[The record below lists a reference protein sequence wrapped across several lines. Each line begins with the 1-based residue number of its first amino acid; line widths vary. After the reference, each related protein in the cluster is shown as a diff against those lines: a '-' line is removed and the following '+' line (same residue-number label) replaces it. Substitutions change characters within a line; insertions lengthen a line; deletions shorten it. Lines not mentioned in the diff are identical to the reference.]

1 MTPPSRSRKLRTQP
15 MRSAG
20 WPSSIRDSATKGVH
34 CGSPL
39 KSRTRAHTVSAGASI
54 TLEV

>member
-1 MTPPSRSRKLRTQP
+1 MTPPSRSRKFRTQP

-39 KSRTRAHTVSAGASI
+39 KSRTRAHTASAGASI